1 MNTVCVHVDENMDSG
16 LMKKIKLGLLK
27 DDNINNVEMNPL
39 QPHDILVEYTISPEL
54 PINITHQLSE
64 MGLHSDIWGG

>member
-1 MNTVCVHVDENMDSG
+1 MNTVCVHVDENMDSE

-27 DDNINNVEMNPL
+27 DDNINNVEMNPQ

-54 PINITHQLSE
+54 PINITHQLSK